1 MVFLTGGRFMSFAV
15 ATKIIV
21 LLVWPFLIVLFFY
34 LKDKEKFKRKLKQMF
49 EKD

>member
-1 MVFLTGGRFMSFAV
+1 MSFAV

-21 LLVWPFLIVLFFY
+21 LLGWPFLIVLFFY
-34 LKDKEKFKRKLKQMF
+34 FKDKEKFKRRLKQML

>member
-1 MVFLTGGRFMSFAV
+1 MSIAV
-15 ATKIIV
+15 ATKIMV

-34 LKDKEKFKRKLKQMF
+34 FKDKEKFKQRFKQMF

>member
-1 MVFLTGGRFMSFAV
+1 MSFAV

-21 LLVWPFLIVLFFY
+21 LLGWPFLLMLVFY
-34 LKDKEKFKRKLKQMF
+34 LMDKEKFKKRLKQMF

>member
-1 MVFLTGGRFMSFAV
+1 MSFAV

-21 LLVWPFLIVLFFY
+21 LLGWPVLIILFLY
-34 LKDKEKFKRKLKQMF
+34 LKDKEKFKLRLKKML